1 MRLGSSSTNSRN
13 STYTRRYRT
22 RAPTSE
28 VDESLFAS
36 PNPIDVRRGN
46 SSKSTK
52 SPPQKHQEGAT
63 VQIVTKDLIRNI
75 RIPFKD
81 PSGESV
87 ILPSADFKRIT
98 SESLVLTKEERAALK
113 EAHQKKKDE
122 DIRNVEDRKRQIFEA
137 DLSRQENQALT
148 ELELEARDRAQH
160 LVKRANNLRME
171 QEDEIRKLNKLILG
185 AQCQATR
192 DVQMEEK
199 KQIQSELTEEEQR
212 LDAMME
218 VDRRR
223 ALDTVDQ
230 IDKLRKQQRIEGM
243 QKITEQIQRQHE
255 EKQLQDEVKELEK
268 QQVREMQEKI
278 ILEDLEALENKRKKQ
293 ECLQEEIMRINA
305 ETMQAKERRLEEE
318 RQADMRDMEY
328 LKNKMER
335 ASVYE
340 AEQKHLKK
348 EKELEIARLRARQEK
363 AKDYKAEQDELRARR
378 NQEFKDRDWR
388 SKQRD
393 LAVKKA
399 REEEMLMAARTDQV
413 RYKEHFLSIE
423 AGREKAE
430 FERVLSVQ
438 KQAIVKLKEEE
449 VKRRQ
454 KSSRHAEA
462 IRTQVKEQELSAV
475 AKRRELF
482 KESERLMEE
491 DRQRRVRLEEI
502 KEKKLQ
508 ELKATGLSDKY
519 CSDVERKAR
528 AGAL

>member
-1 MRLGSSSTNSRN
+1 MSSQ
-13 STYTRRYRT
+13 
-22 RAPTSE
+22 
-28 VDESLFAS
+28 V
-36 PNPIDVRRGN
+36 DVRRGN
-46 SSKSTK
+46 SSKATK
-52 SPPQKHQEGAT
+52 SPPQKHEEGAT

-98 SESLVLTKEERAALK
+98 SESQVLTKEERAALK
-113 EAHQKKKDE
+113 EAYQKKKDE
-122 DIRNVEDRKRQIFEA
+122 GIRNAEDRKRQIFEA

-230 IDKLRKQQRIEGM
+230 IDKLRKQKRIEGM
-243 QKITEQIQRQHE
+243 QKISEQIQRQHE
-255 EKQLQDEVKELEK
+255 EEQLQDEVKELEK
-268 QQVREMQEKI
+268 QQAREKQEKMN
-278 ILEDLEALENKRKKQ
+278 LEDLEVTSDLTQTLQRHALEKKRKKQ

-318 RQADMRDMEY
+318 RQADMRDREY

-335 ASVYE
+335 ASEFE
-340 AEQKHLKK
+340 AEQKRLKK

-363 AKDYKAEQDELRARR
+363 AKDYKAEQKE
-378 NQEFKDRDWR
+378 
-388 SKQRD
+388 

-399 REEEMLMAARTDQV
+399 QEEEMLMAARTEQV
-413 RYKEHFLSIE
+413 RCKEHFLSIE
-423 AGREKAE
+423 AGREKASL
-430 FERVLSVQ
+430 RGVQ
-438 KQAIVKLKEEE
+438 QQAIVKLKEEE
-449 VKRRQ
+449 EKRHQ

-475 AKRRELF
+475 AKRL
-482 KESERLMEE
+482 SE
-491 DRQRRVRLEEI
+491 
-502 KEKKLQ
+502 
-508 ELKATGLSDKY
+508 KY

-528 AGAL
+528 ACAL